1 MILSIAHT
9 LLFVLFFFK
18 KKKKLQE
25 TYNQNSFLTE
35 AKQKLASIK
44 NKAGTM
50 NAVSP
55 KSVNGNGVV
64 VSQII

>member
-1 MILSIAHT
+1 LPIAHT
-9 LLFVLFFFK
+9 LLFVLLFFK

-35 AKQKLASIK
+35 AKQKLTSVK
-44 NKAGTM
+44 NNAGTTK
-50 NAVSP
+50 AVSP

-64 VSQII
+64 VSRIL